1 VRTIDGYQGKEKDV
15 IIVSFAR
22 SNLTWSLG
30 MMEDV
35 RRINVAITRAR
46 RSCCIVG
53 DSNTFSYDEN
63 YEILLKGLRKK
74 RCVVSLRDYKL
85 AMEAEGY
92 PVDDIQGALLKFES
106 LFEKSWNF

>member
-1 VRTIDGYQGKEKDV
+1 
-15 IIVSFAR
+15 
-22 SNLTWSLG
+22 